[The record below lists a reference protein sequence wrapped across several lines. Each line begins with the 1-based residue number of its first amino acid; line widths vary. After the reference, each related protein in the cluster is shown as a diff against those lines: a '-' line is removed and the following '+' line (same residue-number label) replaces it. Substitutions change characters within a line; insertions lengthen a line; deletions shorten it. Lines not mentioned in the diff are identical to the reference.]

1 MVKILNDRQIAQ
13 KIQRLAIEITEENWE
28 AKELYLLGINNN
40 GLHFA
45 SILRDAVLAYHP
57 EFDIRMFS
65 LRLNPADPLEGP
77 ATCDAPVESFIDKT
91 VIVVDDV
98 ANTGRTL
105 FYAFKPLMEVMPAK
119 VQIAVLVE
127 RHHKTFPVH
136 VDYVGIRLA
145 TTLHEH
151 IQVDLKK
158 TGKRA
163 VNLD

>member
-1 MVKILNDRQIAQ
+1 MVKILNERQIAQ

-28 AKELYLLGINNN
+28 HKQLFLLGINNN
-40 GLHFA
+40 GHHFA
-45 SILRDAVLAYHP
+45 TILRDAVLAYHP
-57 EFDIRMFS
+57 EFEIHIHH
-65 LRLNPADPLEGP
+65 LRLNPADPILGP
-77 ATCDAPVESFIDKT
+77 AQCDQPFDTFSGQS
-91 VIVVDDV
+91 VILVDDV

-105 FYAFKPLMEVMPAK
+105 FYAFKPLMEVIPQK

-151 IQVDLKK
+151 IQVELKEP
-158 TGKRA
+158 GQRA